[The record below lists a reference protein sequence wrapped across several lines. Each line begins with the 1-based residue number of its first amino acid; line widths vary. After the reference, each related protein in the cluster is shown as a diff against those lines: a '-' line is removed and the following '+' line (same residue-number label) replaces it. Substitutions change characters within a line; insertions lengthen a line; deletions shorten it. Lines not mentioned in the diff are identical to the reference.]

1 VQGTSRFYAAGF
13 ENGEAVIVKQD
24 HSATV
29 LARAPFPITPG
40 EAHQVSLTVK
50 GDTLSL
56 SIDGQQLLTATDSQF
71 RYGQA
76 GLRMASAGRM
86 TVARLEVVEL

>member
-1 VQGTSRFYAAGF
+1 
-13 ENGEAVIVKQD
+13 
-24 HSATV
+24 V
-29 LARAPFPITPG
+29 LAKAPFAIKAG
-40 EAHQVSLTVK
+40 EAHKLALTVK
-50 GDTLSL
+50 GESLSL
-56 SIDGQQLLTATDSQF
+56 SVDGKELATAKDGAF